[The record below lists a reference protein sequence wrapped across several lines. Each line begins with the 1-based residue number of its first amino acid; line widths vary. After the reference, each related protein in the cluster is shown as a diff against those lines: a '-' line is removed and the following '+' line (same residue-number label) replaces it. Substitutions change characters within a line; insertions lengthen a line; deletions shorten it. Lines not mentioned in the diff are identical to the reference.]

1 MMKKRVLL
9 ISLLAL
15 FVGMSADATFWTVEP
30 VYSGGF
36 GAGDASITLNSL
48 GIPSVSFTAN
58 SGLYVATKVLDG
70 WTTEFV
76 AQVGYWGG
84 WSSIACDSAGHL
96 CVAFADTSGLTAYLK
111 YAVKSSG
118 GWAVETVDDMGW
130 LPDCVSLA
138 IMPSGEPC
146 IAYCKTVGDYP
157 NMSHY
162 VCFARRIGTN
172 NWIKQSIASVGNV
185 TGPSLAIAPDGTR
198 YVTFTDTLSGELKVA
213 ICGGSTWLISRI
225 DGTIENPCVG
235 YTSVCLQPNGKP
247 AVAYFKDFST
257 SLALKY
263 ARMTGAAW
271 LTEVAKVL
279 ERGGPCQCAI
289 ALTSGGIPIIG
300 YPDPGTNVFVDTWK
314 SGGRWLTET
323 IDESINSGF
332 SPRFCMS
339 GLGEV
344 YAVYFDNDRWN
355 VYFARAFVSRSVA
368 EIKSLP
374 NGTTVQISGVLA
386 TSSRYEL
393 ENLLYAQEADRS
405 CGIQLR
411 FSADV
416 PPVVRGMVL
425 DLQGELTTISGE
437 RAIIDPALV
446 CIGNG
451 TAPKPISMSNRSVG
465 GGTMGLQQG
474 VLGSSGLNN
483 IGLLVQTWGRVVSSE
498 SPIFKI
504 DDGFGRGIRCY
515 APGIS
520 LPAVGTYVLITG
532 ISSCEQDSQGL
543 NSLLRVRNIND
554 IRN

>member
-1 MMKKRVLL
+1 MNKRVLL
-9 ISLLAL
+9 IPLLTL

-70 WTTEFV
+70 WATEFV

-84 WSSIACDSAGHL
+84 WSSIACDSAGRL
-96 CVAFADTSGLTAYLK
+96 SVAFADTSGLTAYLK

-118 GWAVETVDDMGW
+118 AWAIEIVDDMGW
-130 LPDCVSLA
+130 LPDYVSLA
-138 IMPSGEPC
+138 TMPSGEPC

-157 NMSHY
+157 NTSQY

-172 NWIKQSIASVGNV
+172 NWVKQTIASAGNV
-185 TGPSLAIAPDGTR
+185 CGPSLAIAPDGTR
-198 YVTFTDTLSGELKVA
+198 HVAFTDTASGELKVA
-213 ICGGSTWLISRI
+213 ISNGSSWLVSRI

-235 YTSVCLQPNGKP
+235 YTSVCLQPNNKP
-247 AVAYFKDFST
+247 AVAYFQDLST
-257 SLALKY
+257 DLRLKY
-263 ARMTGAAW
+263 ARMTAAGW
-271 LTEVAKVL
+271 LTETARIL
-279 ERGGPCQCAI
+279 EREGPCQCAI

-300 YPDPGTNVFVDTWK
+300 YSDPGTNVFVDTWK

-323 IDESINSGF
+323 IDESTNSGF
-332 SPRFCMS
+332 SPRFCIS

-344 YAVYFDNDRWN
+344 YAVYFDKDRWN
-355 VYFARAFVSRSVA
+355 VYFARAFVPRSIA
-368 EIKSLP
+368 EIKSIP
-374 NGTTVQISGVLA
+374 NGSTVQISGVVA
-386 TSSRYEL
+386 ASGRGEL
-393 ENLLYAQEADRS
+393 QNLLYVQEADRS
-405 CGIQLR
+405 CGVQLR
-411 FSADV
+411 FSADIPLV
-416 PPVVRGMVL
+416 TRGMVL
-425 DLQGELTTISGE
+425 DVQGEITSVSGE
-437 RAIIDPALV
+437 RAIVDPALV

-451 TAPKPISMSNRSVG
+451 TPPKPVSMCTRNVG

-498 SPIFKI
+498 SPVFKI
-504 DDGFGRGIRCY
+504 DDGFGPGVRCY

-520 LPAVGTYVLITG
+520 LPDVGTYVLITG
-532 ISSCEQDSQGL
+532 ISSCEQGDQGL
-543 NSLLRVRNIND
+543 NSLIRVRNIND